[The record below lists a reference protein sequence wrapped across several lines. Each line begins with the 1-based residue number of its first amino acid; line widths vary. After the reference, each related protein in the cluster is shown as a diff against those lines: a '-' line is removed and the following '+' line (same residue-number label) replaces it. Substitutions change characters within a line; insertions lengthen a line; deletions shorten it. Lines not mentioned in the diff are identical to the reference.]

1 MLKDP
6 INPNHHNYVTVNK
19 YQRKKEQ
26 SKNINVLVI
35 FKNKQ
40 STFNDTENYRNLFD
54 YDAIFYRHYIHYIYG
69 KRLQSGYYNNP
80 YKPNYLN
87 TPGCKIIWDDVNHTS
102 YRVIKNGK
110 FIREGNFRYTYKS
123 DKIKHF
129 KRI

>member
-1 MLKDP
+1 MLRDP
-6 INPNHHNYVTVNK
+6 NNPNHHKYTSINK

-40 STFNDTENYRNLFD
+40 STFDDTENFRNLYD
-54 YDAIFYRHYIHYIYG
+54 YDELFYRHFRH
-69 KRLQSGYYNNP
+69 YNNNH
-80 YKPNYLN
+80 YPNYLN
-87 TPGCKIIWDDVNHTS
+87 SPGCKIVWDDVNHTS

-110 FIREGNFRYTYKS
+110 FIREGNFKGNF
-123 DKIKHF
+123 IKHF

>member
-6 INPNHHNYVTVNK
+6 TNPNHHKYVIVNK

-35 FKNKQ
+35 FKNRQ
-40 STFNDTENYRNLFD
+40 STFNDTENFRNLFD
-54 YDAIFYRHYIHYIYG
+54 YDALFYRHHIYLYG
-69 KRLQSGYYNNP
+69 RKLYYGYYNNP

-87 TPGCKIIWDDVNHTS
+87 SPGCKIVYDDVHHTS
-102 YRVIKNGK
+102 YKVVKNGK
-110 FIREGNFRYTYKS
+110 FIREGNFRYTYKN

>member
-6 INPNHHNYVTVNK
+6 NNPNHHKYVTVNK

-40 STFNDTENYRNLFD
+40 STFDDTENFRNLFN
-54 YDAIFYRHYIHYIYG
+54 YDELFYRRLIGYLHN
-69 KRLQSGYYNNP
+69 KRLQDGYYDNYYP
-80 YKPNYLN
+80 KYLN
-87 TPGCKIIWDDVNHTS
+87 SPNCKIVWDDVNHTS

-110 FIREGNFRYTYKS
+110 FIIDYNSGKP
-123 DKIKHF
+123 KHF
-129 KRI
+129 KRNNYG

>member
-1 MLKDP
+1 MLRDP
-6 INPNHHNYVTVNK
+6 NNPNHHKYTSTNK

-40 STFNDTENYRNLFD
+40 STFNDIENFRNLYD
-54 YDAIFYRHYIHYIYG
+54 YDEIYFRHHHYN
-69 KRLQSGYYNNP
+69 SNYNEN
-80 YKPNYLN
+80 KYLN
-87 TPGCKIIWDDVNHTS
+87 SPGCKIVWDDVNHTS

-110 FIREGNFRYTYKS
+110 FIREYLGG
-123 DKIKHF
+123 KIKHF

>member
-6 INPNHHNYVTVNK
+6 TNPNHHKYVTVNK

-54 YDAIFYRHYIHYIYG
+54 YNALFTRHYTHYIYG
-69 KRLQSGYYNNP
+69 KRLQSGYYDNP
-80 YKPNYLN
+80 YEPNYLN
-87 TPGCKIIWDDVNHTS
+87 SPGCKIVYDDVNHTS

-110 FIREGNFRYTYKS
+110 FIRERNFKGNF
-123 DKIKHF
+123 IKHF

>member
-6 INPNHHNYVTVNK
+6 TNPNHHKYVTINK

-40 STFNDTENYRNLFD
+40 STFNDTENFRNLFD
-54 YDAIFYRHYIHYIYG
+54 YDELFYRHLRH
-69 KRLQSGYYNNP
+69 YYNNNH
-80 YKPNYLN
+80 YPNYLN
-87 TPGCKIIWDDVNHTS
+87 SPGCKIVWNDVHHTS

-110 FIREGNFRYTYKS
+110 FIREYLGG
-123 DKIKHF
+123 KIKHF